1 MTLMTF
7 SIALGL
13 KSFTV
18 FFVACVSLLFVI
30 CFSSLLLG
38 ITGIVAFHND
48 TFLALLL
55 GIGGLLLIISIISVI
70 AIQRLERRL
79 KGFSPY
85 GRSSNKY
92 FRQTYVLP
100 RHSASQYAHVR
111 MVAFTQEL
119 QKIRNA
125 GSSDSYQDTYE
136 KLGLFAVRQ
145 QVQNDAIEEQRS

>member
-1 MTLMTF
+1 MTF
-7 SIALGL
+7 SIALVL
-13 KSFTV
+13 KSAIA
-18 FFVACVSLLFVI
+18 FFVVCVSLLFLFCV
-30 CFSSLLLG
+30 SSLLLG
-38 ITGIVAFHND
+38 ITGIVVFHTD
-48 TFLALLL
+48 MFFALLL
-55 GIGGLLLIISIISVI
+55 AIGGLLLIISIISVI
-70 AIQRLERRL
+70 AVIRLERRL